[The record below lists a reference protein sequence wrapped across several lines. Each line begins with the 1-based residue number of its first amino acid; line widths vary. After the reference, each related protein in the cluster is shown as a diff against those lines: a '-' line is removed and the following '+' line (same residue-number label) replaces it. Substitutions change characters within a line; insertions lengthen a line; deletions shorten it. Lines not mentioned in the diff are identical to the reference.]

1 MAEIYHWNKYAF
13 VVLTMSQECQS
24 KNAGVFVFAGEKTYL
39 WSPPSF
45 IPYFIGETNNFQ
57 ALKNHPLWITAKKRG
72 ATHLHTL
79 TIGEIGRKSL
89 VEKLIKIYTPALNQ
103 IKQFKQFE
111 QFEQFMQPTPMEA
124 IMSNDVHISE
134 QLSETK
140 SKLELLYQYE
150 KHYLGLIK
158 EYKEEIKFANTL
170 QEDLRRERTQ
180 FFTQTLKDVIQTMN
194 VAQVDNAVSAQWI
207 QELVGSYTKSIDL
220 SGDLAKTHVIE
231 ILSILTGESKR
242 EASSAQLDNIS
253 KKADVK

>member
-24 KNAGVFVFAGEKTYL
+24 KNAGVFVFAGKKMNL
-39 WSPPSF
+39 LCPPSF

-57 ALKNHPLWITAKKRG
+57 TLKNHPLWITAKKRG

-103 IKQFKQFE
+103 IK

-242 EASSAQLDNIS
+242 EASISQLDNIS

>member
-1 MAEIYHWNKYAF
+1 MAELCKWNNDTFK
-13 VVLTMSQECQS
+13 VLTMIEACQS
-24 KNAGVFVFAGEKTYL
+24 KDAGVFIFAERKTYL
-39 WSPPSF
+39 F
-45 IPYFIGETNNFQ
+45 TTNTFEPYFIGETDNFQ
-57 ALKNHPLWITAKKRG
+57 TLKAHPLWTSAKKRG
-72 ATHLHTL
+72 ATHVHLFTV
-79 TIGEIGRKSL
+79 GEKDRKF
-89 VEKLIKIYTPALNQ
+89 KIEQLLRMYKPPLNLL
-103 IKQFKQFE
+103 KDLS
-111 QFEQFMQPTPMEA
+111 QPVPMEA

-134 QLSETK
+134 ELSETK

-194 VAQVDNAVSAQWI
+194 VAQVDNAVSAQWV

-242 EASSAQLDNIS
+242 EASSAKLDNIS
-253 KKADVK
+253 KKIDDK

>member
-1 MAEIYHWNKYAF
+1 MAELFKWNNDSFK
-13 VVLTMSQECQS
+13 VLTMTEASQS
-24 KNAGVFVFAGEKTYL
+24 INAGIFIFAEKKSNLFTTQT
-39 WSPPSF
+39 F
-45 IPYFIGETNNFQ
+45 TPYFIGETDDFQ
-57 ALKNHPLWITAKKRG
+57 LLKAHPLWTMAKKTG
-72 ATHLHTL
+72 ATHVHLL
-79 TIGEIGRKSL
+79 TVGEKERKFKIEQLLRIYKPSL
-89 VEKLIKIYTPALNQ
+89 NLLKD
-103 IKQFKQFE
+103 FS
-111 QFEQFMQPTPMEA
+111 QPVPMEA
-124 IMSNDVHISE
+124 IMSNDV
-134 QLSETK
+134 QLSEELIETK
-140 SKLELLYQYE
+140 LKLELLYQYE

>member
-1 MAEIYHWNKYAF
+1 MAEIYHWDKYAF
-13 VVLTMSQECQS
+13 VVLAMSQEYLS
-24 KNAGVFVFAGEKTYL
+24 KNAGVFVFAGEKTQL

-57 ALKNHPLWITAKKRG
+57 ALKTNPLWTTATKMG

-79 TIGEIGRKSL
+79 TVGELERKSIA
-89 VEKLIKIYTPALNQ
+89 EKLLKIYNPRLNQ
-103 IKQFKQFE
+103 LEHFT
-111 QFEQFMQPTPMEA
+111 QPTPMEA
-124 IMSNDVHISE
+124 TMSNDVHISE

-207 QELVGSYTKSIDL
+207 QELVDSYTKSIDL

-242 EASSAQLDNIS
+242 EATSAQLDNIS

>member
-1 MAEIYHWNKYAF
+1 MVEIYHWNKYAF
-13 VVLTMSQECQS
+13 VVLAMSQECQS
-24 KNAGVFVFAGEKTYL
+24 KDAGVFVFAGKKTYP

-57 ALKNHPLWITAKKRG
+57 ALKTHPLWITAKKTG

-79 TIGEIGRKSL
+79 TIGEKDRKSL
-89 VEKLIKIYTPALNQ
+89 VEKLIKSYNPRLNQ
-103 IKQFKQFE
+103 LE
-111 QFEQFMQPTPMEA
+111 QVTQPTPMEA
-124 IMSNDVHISE
+124 TMSNDVHISE